1 MNGGGSFLKAGV
13 GVPGKKTLCLLHSVE
28 PRPAPGRGSPWESPR
43 KLHLLTH
50 DGNSFCFQA
59 VALVHVATTMGT
71 RRSMGVRGH
80 HVPDFSGKDT
90 DLRREETHLRSQVHI
105 FKQVLSCFSPCSPL
119 PVSTGSHFPCSWG
132 SPDIRN

>member
-1 MNGGGSFLKAGV
+1 MNGGVLPESWSGGTWE
-13 GVPGKKTLCLLHSVE
+13 KTLCLLHSVE
-28 PRPAPGRGSPWESPR
+28 PGPAAGRGSPWKSPR

-59 VALVHVATTMGT
+59 VALVHIATTLET
-71 RRSMGVRGH
+71 RRSMGARDH

-90 DLRREETHLRSQVHI
+90 DLRREDTDLRSQGHI
-105 FKQVLSCFSPCSPL
+105 FKQVLSCSSPCSLL

-132 SPDIRN
+132 SPEVRN

>member
-1 MNGGGSFLKAGV
+1 MNGGVLPESWSGGTWE
-13 GVPGKKTLCLLHSVE
+13 KTLCLLHSVE
-28 PRPAPGRGSPWESPR
+28 PRPAPGRESPWESPH

-59 VALVHVATTMGT
+59 VALVHVATTLGT
-71 RRSMGVRGH
+71 RRSVGVGGH
-80 HVPDFSGKDT
+80 HVSDFSGKDT
-90 DLRREETHLRSQVHI
+90 DLKREETHLRSQVHI

-132 SPDIRN
+132 SPEIRN